1 MECKII
7 VTGIIKYKNKFL
19 IIKRSDN
26 DDFMPGSWEFPGG
39 NLENNELI
47 EEALKRE
54 LKEEIGFDLSN
65 KTSKIINYS
74 DEVKEK
80 NNKIIHIVELDFLIE
95 CDNANFNIVLSN
107 EHTDYKWVEKDSR
120 LMDDFIKSKLNNL

>member
-47 EEALKRE
+47 EEAL
-54 LKEEIGFDLSN
+54 
-65 KTSKIINYS
+65 
-74 DEVKEK
+74 
-80 NNKIIHIVELDFLIE
+80 
-95 CDNANFNIVLSN
+95 
-107 EHTDYKWVEKDSR
+107 
-120 LMDDFIKSKLNNL
+120 